1 VEHIPKLVKAINIT
15 DDLQTYVAKVD
26 VMSQQVQDD
35 RNTLNSMSSI
45 ADDMRKVAKTMLKK
59 QRKEINNFFD
69 NLEKEMENKIDKIH
83 ASNTITFT
91 KMSTTF
97 NSMDKHL
104 KELKTKID
112 VKMKAGQHCETFIA
126 TKQLAGKT
134 GKVEKQLQKLQA
146 ESNILQYELLPSP
159 QITDMMGKVTEI
171 CRIENVT
178 PEIHAK
184 PHSRKHQTTASKQ
197 PSNLSDTSANTT
209 SSNAV
214 NTNMKSL
221 TLDTEIQVN
230 TNNDMV
236 SPKVFGII
244 LTHQQ
249 FVVVTDN
256 SNRTIKAIDLRK
268 TTVVSEL
275 KLENYQW
282 SLAKINDDKVAIGYV
297 GGIQI
302 ISISKSGL
310 LSKTEGRI
318 RTINICFGITYSSGN
333 LIVTDGTCIKILNM
347 DGKVLRQIKT
357 DSGGR
362 KLFSCCYGIA
372 LSKDHNTIYASDYN
386 KDSVTS
392 LTLDGHI
399 KAIYKDKDLKKPG
412 GLTVDDEDNVYVI
425 STGNNCIHRLS
436 PECEKLQVFQDLNVH
451 SVFHTNNKLYVGHK
465 SIRIYDIN

>member
-1 VEHIPKLVKAINIT
+1 
-15 DDLQTYVAKVD
+15 
-26 VMSQQVQDD
+26 
-35 RNTLNSMSSI
+35 
-45 ADDMRKVAKTMLKK
+45 
-59 QRKEINNFFD
+59 
-69 NLEKEMENKIDKIH
+69 
-83 ASNTITFT
+83 
-91 KMSTTF
+91 
-97 NSMDKHL
+97 
-104 KELKTKID
+104 
-112 VKMKAGQHCETFIA
+112 
-126 TKQLAGKT
+126 
-134 GKVEKQLQKLQA
+134 
-146 ESNILQYELLPSP
+146 
-159 QITDMMGKVTEI
+159 MMGKVNEI
-171 CRIENVT
+171 CRIETVT

-184 PHSRKHQTTASKQ
+184 PHCRKLQTTTSKQ
-197 PSNLSDTSANTT
+197 LSNQSDTSAYTT

-221 TLDTEIQVN
+221 TLDTEIQVK
-230 TNNDMV
+230 TNNDKV

-333 LIVTDGTCIKILNM
+333 LIVSNLTCIKILNM
-347 DGKVLRQIKT
+347 DGKVLSTIKT
-357 DSGGR
+357 DSDGEQ
-362 KLFSCCYGIA
+362 LFYHCYGIA
-372 LSKDHNTIYASDYN
+372 LSKDHNTIYASDYD

-399 KAIYKDKDLKKPG
+399 KAIYKDKDLNGPW
-412 GLTVDDEDNVYVI
+412 GLTVDDEDNVYVS

-436 PECEKLQVFQDLNVH
+436 PECKKLQVFQDVVVH
-451 SVFHTNNKLYVGHK
+451 SVFHTNNKLFVGDK
-465 SIRIYDIN
+465 NIRIYDIK